1 MSVPPDAQLG
11 SYDRT
16 VRFEVFQADLAP
28 APGRWMKVDSLGG
41 RAIFL
46 DTTCSKSVLAS
57 KDADGV
63 QADSIYFMHRVF
75 DSSSK
80 EFFGVS
86 MDPLADSGV
95 YNMRDGTITALLP
108 EAVMSK
114 LRSKPQF
121 LTWFFPTDA

>member
-1 MSVPPDAQLG
+1 MDEGGQLG
-11 SYDRT
+11 WPC
-16 VRFEVFQADLAP
+16 DL
-28 APGRWMKVDSLGG
+28 
-41 RAIFL
+41 L

-75 DSSSK
+75 DSLSK
-80 EFFGVS
+80 EFFCVS

-114 LRSKPQF
+114 LRRKPQF
-121 LTWFFPTDA
+121 LTWFFPVDA

>member
-1 MSVPPDAQLG
+1 LQLPLAGG
-11 SYDRT
+11 S
-16 VRFEVFQADLAP
+16 
-28 APGRWMKVDSLGG
+28 RWTAWV
-41 RAIFL
+41 A
-46 DTTCSKSVLAS
+46 AS
-57 KDADGV
+57 RGAGGV

-75 DSSSK
+75 NNSSK

-95 YNMRDGTITALLP
+95 YYMRDGTITALLP

-121 LTWFFPTDA
+121 LTWFFPVDA